1 MILTV
6 LIMALI
12 TGVIWWVA
20 RLGAKNTVGWW
31 LRDFFFKFTFYISI
45 LSAMAMHRFEFPVRL
60 LMSATTTL
68 IFCAIIAIPATIIY
82 YFKVVKK
89 QHHLQGKIEINA
101 ISRLNTKLKRTAF
114 LVMCIGMFFII
125 AGLFQISGET
135 NRIASCFIKQALL
148 EGCGYYTSF
157 HYSPVIGV
165 ALTFLG
171 LLFSYL
177 YDSTIARIINWVQGS
192 PE

>member
-12 TGVIWWVA
+12 AGAIWWVA
-20 RLGAKNTVGWW
+20 RLGAKDTVGWW
-31 LRDFFFKFTFYISI
+31 LRDFFFKLNFYISI
-45 LSAMAMHRFEFPVRL
+45 FSAIVMYRFDFPVRL

-68 IFCAIIAIPATIIY
+68 ILCIVIAVPATIIY
-82 YFKVVKK
+82 YFRVVKK
-89 QHHLQGKIEINA
+89 QHHLQEQIKMNIVP
-101 ISRLNTKLKRTAF
+101 RLDTKLKRTAF
-114 LVMCIGMFFII
+114 LIMCIGILFVLVGI
-125 AGLFQISGET
+125 FQISGET
-135 NRIASCFIKQALL
+135 RHVASCFASQVLL
-148 EGCGYYTSF
+148 DGCGYYTSF
-157 HYSPVIGV
+157 FYSPAIGT

-177 YDSTIARIINWVQGS
+177 YDSTIARVIHWIQGS